1 MLDPE
6 KQREPSASPDS
17 SGEGASEIQSANVLE
32 DLLLQAEIFL
42 QYGMKPRA
50 LERAERIARQ
60 FPGEHTHNTRL
71 RSLYIALGFSPHA
84 GGAVAARTA
93 AEEQPEDAIVDVA
106 RVSEMTRNI
115 FRQASVRSLLST
127 AVNEIGRTWR
137 VSRCVAGFC
146 NPGRPPTA
154 AVEFFAPGL
163 AQADVKSIVL
173 VLTTMSQ
180 ATANGEV
187 VQLDDVA
194 DAPAFA
200 MLAPVRKTLDLR
212 SLLALPLV
220 ETGQAIGVLVLQQC
234 ERLRR
239 WRAND
244 VAVLRSLAEQI
255 VLTAAHIRLR
265 SMVRSLS
272 LADEGSGLLSRNAY
286 LDCLLSE
293 CTRAQK
299 QKTAVT
305 VILLQFAPQRTQAA
319 RQVDQELES
328 FMQQAGQ
335 SVAGQ
340 LRQNDIAIRYDTG
353 TVAAILPDTG
363 GRDAFVVLD
372 KFRRVC
378 SSLRLDGQPAPMAAG
393 VAEAVNDGSA
403 DPVDTVTEVINRV
416 ETALEA
422 AKTEGESVVKL
433 ALRPSA

>member
-1 MLDPE
+1 
-6 KQREPSASPDS
+6 
-17 SGEGASEIQSANVLE
+17 
-32 DLLLQAEIFL
+32 
-42 QYGMKPRA
+42 MKPRA

-60 FPGEHTHNTRL
+60 FPGEHTHNARL

-84 GGAVAARTA
+84 GADVAAKA
-93 AEEQPEDAIVDVA
+93 ASEGQPDDAIINVT
-106 RVSEMTRNI
+106 RVTEITRNI
-115 FRQASVRSLLST
+115 FRQASVRTLLST

-163 AQADVKSIVL
+163 AQANVKSIVL
-173 VLTTMSQ
+173 LLTTMSQ

-187 VQLDDVA
+187 LQLDDA
-194 DAPAFA
+194 AAAPAFA
-200 MLAPVRKTLDLR
+200 MLAPVREALDLR

-220 ETGQAIGVLVLQQC
+220 ETGQAIGVLVLEQC

-299 QKTAVT
+299 QKTALT
-305 VILLQFAPQRTQAA
+305 VILLQFAPRRTQSA
-319 RQVDQELES
+319 RQVDQALES

-335 SVAGQ
+335 LVAGQ
-340 LRQNDIAIRYDTG
+340 LRQNDIAVRYETG
-353 TVAAILPDTG
+353 SVAAILPDTSA
-363 GRDAFVVLD
+363 RDASVVLD
-372 KFRRVC
+372 KFRRAC
-378 SSLRLDGQPAPMAAG
+378 SSLSLDGQLAPIAAG
-393 VAEAVNDGSA
+393 VAEAVCDGSA
-403 DPVDTVTEVINRV
+403 DPVDSVTEVINRV

-422 AKTEGESVVKL
+422 AKAEGEGVVKL
-433 ALRPSA
+433 AVRPSA